1 MEEYSKK
8 EGNAMDLGEK
18 IKKRLI
24 IIFVRIPLIIIFIGA
39 FISIPLYFLNI
50 VYHIGNTY
58 VEEKG
63 REPESITAADA
74 PYFKNGK
81 RRQRHWKNHTYEY
94 GVDARVGDI
103 IDPGGNLL
111 SGKVPSKTYG
121 DPSGPIDHHVALSE
135 IKIEHVHRREA
146 KRLIEF

>member
-1 MEEYSKK
+1 
-8 EGNAMDLGEK
+8 MDLGEK

-94 GVDARVGDI
+94 GVNARVGDI

-111 SGKVPSKTYG
+111 SGKNSMVIIGISNPK
-121 DPSGPIDHHVALSE
+121 GP
-135 IKIEHVHRREA
+135 KGRRQYTWFPL
-146 KRLIEF
+146 KLMGTHQDR

>member
-1 MEEYSKK
+1 
-8 EGNAMDLGEK
+8 MDLGEK

-39 FISIPLYFLNI
+39 LISIPLYFLNI
-50 VYHIGNTY
+50 VYRIGNTY

-111 SGKVPSKTYG
+111 SGKNSMVIIGISNPNNLKG
-121 DPSGPIDHHVALSE
+121 
-135 IKIEHVHRREA
+135 RRQYTWFPL
-146 KRLIEF
+146 KLMGTHQDR

>member
-1 MEEYSKK
+1 
-8 EGNAMDLGEK
+8 MDLGEK

-111 SGKVPSKTYG
+111 SGKNSMVIIGISNPKG
-121 DPSGPIDHHVALSE
+121 
-135 IKIEHVHRREA
+135 RRQYTWFPL
-146 KRLIEF
+146 KLMGTHQDR